1 MSVNEAYYQ
10 FSLLLNKNSERKNIE
25 IGKEN
30 FVILYNREIQRWLAE
45 FIEKN
50 MNSDNIFTIAEL
62 LVHDFE
68 LEKISSNNSH
78 THYKIPDDFFQVL
91 AGNSYSKVTKGQ
103 CTGVIYNFFKKPN
116 DFNIQIEDKFLK
128 PSFEWE
134 RGLGEIFSHGIVIY
148 TGDFTIQ
155 NSYIAYFKVPPK
167 IDMEGYTH
175 IDGSNSTNID
185 PQISDYLVG
194 QVIDRVVVEVTRE
207 FSDQLGFQLAETRK
221 QITI

>member
-25 IGKEN
+25 IGREN

-50 MNSDNIFTIAEL
+50 MHSDNILTIAEL
-62 LVHDFE
+62 LVHDYE
-68 LEKISSNNSH
+68 LEKTSIDGNH
-78 THYKIPDDFFQVL
+78 IHYKVPEDYFQIL
-91 AGNSYSKVTKGQ
+91 AGNSYSNVTKGS
-103 CTGVIYNFFKKPN
+103 CTGIIYNYFKKPN
-116 DFNIQIEDKFLK
+116 DFNTQIEDKFLR

-148 TGDFTIQ
+148 TGDFTVQ
-155 NSYIAYFKVPPK
+155 NTYIAYFKTPPK
-167 IDMEGYTH
+167 IDMEGYIH
-175 IDGSNSTNID
+175 IDGTPSKNID

>member
-10 FSLLLNKNSERKNIE
+10 FSLLLNKNSERRNIE
-25 IGKEN
+25 IGRDN
-30 FVILYNREIQRWLAE
+30 FVVLYNRESERWLSE

-50 MNSDNIFTIAEL
+50 MRSDNIFKISEL
-62 LVHDFE
+62 LIHDYK
-68 LEKISSNNSH
+68 LQKISTTNDH
-78 THYKIPDDFFQVL
+78 IHYILPDDFFSIL
-91 AGNSYSKVTKGQ
+91 AGNSYSNVSKGS
-103 CTGVIYNFFKKPN
+103 CTGVIYNYFKKPN

-134 RGLGEIFSHGIVIY
+134 RGLGEVFNHGIVIY

-155 NSYIAYFKVPPK
+155 DTFIAYFKTPPK
-167 IDMEGYTH
+167 IDMEGYIH
-175 IDGSNSTNID
+175 IDGTPSKNKN
-185 PQISDYLVG
+185 PELSDYLVG
-194 QVIDRVVVEVTRE
+194 QIIDRVVVEATRE